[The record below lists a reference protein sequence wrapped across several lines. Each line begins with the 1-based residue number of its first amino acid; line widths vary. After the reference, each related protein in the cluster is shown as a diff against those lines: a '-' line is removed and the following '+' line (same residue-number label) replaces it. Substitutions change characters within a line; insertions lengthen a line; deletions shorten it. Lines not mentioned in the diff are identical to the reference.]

1 VVTFSGEAADTSSVW
16 LWIVGGVAAWFVLAV
31 AAAMI
36 VGGGIRLADRW
47 SPAAGE
53 SPARPA
59 SALAVDAA
67 GARGTAAPARR
78 RSIPLP
84 PLGLALIGIA
94 LALETAGFLSRL
106 TGNRGSSAQLL
117 SMDAPFSLPRMFVAL
132 LFAAGAVAAVAGAGT
147 MPGRRT
153 WWLAV
158 GFVGGAIAGIKAGST
173 VHADALGALG
183 TVLGTPGAVV
193 VSATVAAV
201 VVGTLW
207 FLSRT
212 ERRDRR
218 RILSVLALYATASVG
233 LSALSSA
240 VAGAYGGASSWA
252 AGATFLEESG
262 EALAAVA
269 FVMAVLAGV
278 APRLVLPA
286 TWPLRRAV
294 DAHTLEVPEQL
305 PARMAA
311 GDPTR
316 G

>member
-1 VVTFSGEAADTSSVW
+1 VVTYSAAAADSSSMWMWV
-16 LWIVGGVAAWFVLAV
+16 VGGLAAWFVLAFSV
-31 AAAMI
+31 AVLI
-36 VGGGIRLADRW
+36 GRGIRLADQR
-47 SPAAGE
+47 AG
-53 SPARPA
+53 A
-59 SALAVDAA
+59 SASSILTTADLNVAA
-67 GARGTAAPARR
+67 APTREAAAPARR
-78 RSIPLP
+78 RAIPLP
-84 PLGLALIGIA
+84 PLGIALILIV
-94 LALETAGFLSRL
+94 LVLETSGFLSRL
-106 TGNRGSSAQLL
+106 TGSRGSTAQLL

-183 TVLGTPGAVV
+183 SVLGTAGAVV
-193 VSATVAAV
+193 VSAGVAAT

-218 RILSVLALYATASVG
+218 RMLSVLALYAGASVG
-233 LSALSSA
+233 LSAVSSA
-240 VAGAYGGASSWA
+240 VAGTYGSASSWA

-269 FVMAVLAGV
+269 FVVAVLAGV

-286 TWPLRRAV
+286 AWPLRRTA
-294 DAHTLEVPEQL
+294 DAHTLEVPAQL
-305 PARMAA
+305 PTRVAA

-316 G
+316 S